1 MKKYYDLQGL
11 NVFQVLPIT
20 FHITKGLDD
29 LEFKE
34 FLKSYSGF
42 EEQKKNGQDVKN
54 IWIMK
59 PG

>member
-1 MKKYYDLQGL
+1 MIFKDLMSSKYCP
-11 NVFQVLPIT
+11 LPFILLK
-20 FHITKGLDD
+20 HLDD

-34 FLKSYSGF
+34 FLKSYSEF